1 MTTLGQNDLDFSLY
15 VLCTVFNI
23 NYVEN
28 RDDIKTDKKYDIW
41 YFFKK
46 TKKGSPASTLYKM
59 TKGVYTGSIENTQ
72 NRIEVVAIESYI
84 LDIIPDKGSYTEIE
98 PQDFI
103 RKIQSCYCKVFGKV
117 LSLCS
122 DFQTNFNELVFAFK
136 DLLSYAC
143 LLSQERQ
150 RQIFQAS
157 KEQCVIDY
165 IQSFLNVNIS
175 KETEN
180 EVSSTLEQ
188 FKQRNQKI
196 SKPMTQ
202 SVSTKKTSPDGREL
216 AGKLFKKTQ
225 NRGRFLSYKKTYD
238 DNHIIKEIKDTI
250 IASGTEV
257 TLEQIVF
264 PPSQPKSKHSV
275 SLCGKGG
282 SGKTHQFVTLI
293 DGILNGF
300 IEEHGEEIQRIQ
312 RHTEIIPLYLELN
325 KVSVCDGN
333 GVLHR
338 LAEDMKIS
346 IETLELVLTNAQ
358 SNAIIFCDGMN
369 EVTDRALREVIF
381 DSICDI
387 RENYHTRIVLASRD
401 DHSGLFNSRGRGEN
415 QEFIKAEVQELS
427 EKQIND
433 YFATLKLDI
442 RYKQIPS
449 STRKLLK
456 TAQGLSMYAEMI
468 QYNPGP
474 TLKFTNLGELLQ
486 AYCDWI
492 MKIDRDDQLTD
503 LAFEDTLSMIAYHMV
518 RMGTF
523 MVKTKVLKTKDLK
536 PFIESSALTLLL
548 KNEKV
553 AQILTVRDNRSLE
566 FTHHNFRDYYA
577 GLFLSRVIKDLTHEN
592 FKEHACLYLSN
603 DGITTNE
610 EILSLC
616 ADFLN
621 LEDIQDAIDLFKR
634 EQIDN
639 YSFNLS
645 VLIKLYSLANRNNIA
660 SLNLDTLDL
669 REVSLS
675 TFKLYQGDKC
685 VSLKHTKISEDTFL
699 QDALQ
704 TASSTICAYT
714 YDEKNYVTAFSTTNA
729 LIYDVG
735 TDSWNCI
742 RNLPNNGWVNC
753 CCVTEINSKLYILLG
768 RKNGIINR
776 FNPVTNEMEAYCDL
790 KSQSNVESILRIN
803 TDNGKSVFMF
813 SDSSGSAYIY
823 SEDMDKPV
831 KMHHCNPEI
840 VDRVKAVC
848 KKRGLSST
856 ARLTKSDTHAYLCFG
871 NFIWHCDLPLTGASV
886 FNIYISL
893 HEDVF
898 IKDIH
903 YTDGILFLNK
913 GTEISVIDCNSGTE
927 GLPYIPDA
935 AYGLDHFTKFSPDI
949 TDRSVI
955 VGVAAKDNDF
965 SNLAN
970 FYRISVAIDYEEE
983 TYKCTAQSISR
994 GLQKLVTYTAI
1005 YFNMPNSPTPRLA
1018 TVSDDRSVQI
1028 LTPDDE
1034 GIPTIYHKGSYNGVH
1049 SIDMISEK
1057 ELLIAQYDGSVSYWK
1072 KNSKGWHCKDV
1083 FPIHSRWVWKVQ
1095 HLNGRELSF
1104 ISCSYDGTVKHT
1116 NVITGKTKTLISDP
1130 SHKAILDFALTIN
1143 HEGKLSA
1150 VYAITDKTIYRWN
1163 NDKEIITGHL
1173 PLETDWN
1180 EYYFRSIALIGEDCP
1195 YIAVNIKQKNE
1206 SSKSIIVSWSNQSKF
1221 HKVIDIESTCKFV
1234 RCLKAYTFDKLKML
1248 VVGGNYDDEQY
1259 FSFYMQEE
1267 SSWRYKGSFAMDERI
1282 IDGHTTFITD
1292 GRTYQN
1298 NGTVDFTYSTRYG
1311 MVNDIIIPGGIVSCN
1326 GDEYFFDL
1334 LVVYKDNKMA
1344 AYHVNIKPQTTH
1356 ITNEYHP
1363 CDSVEA
1369 QPMCISCIN
1378 DTITIGLLNGNVVV
1392 INNSEY
1398 PVSTYFRTYANLI
1411 TSVAVR
1417 LREADFSSDTQKS
1430 SFMQNFNGYFNFNL

>member
-1 MTTLGQNDLDFSLY
+1 MF
-15 VLCTVFNI
+15 FNI
-23 NYVEN
+23 RAYRKLVQVLGLGTAMAAEIFGTQHRNNNDRQCGLSEVAFN
-28 RDDIKTDKKYDIW
+28 NAIARLPDDVSDNDARC
-41 YFFKK
+41 YFRSWFVRSEELIRE
-46 TKKGSPASTLYKM
+46 GSAT
-59 TKGVYTGSIENTQ
+59 
-72 NRIEVVAIESYI
+72 RIDCTPQLQYAYRYI
-84 LDIIPDKGSYTEIE
+84 LNKPVKDFDKIDVLRELAKKALTDRSSSYQLAPIEELIRGATAYSEDKYMSDTYFDSPQVTDSTSTNLNNETSTNTLDSILRTNQQILETMQQLIP
-98 PQDFI
+98 
-103 RKIQSCYCKVFGKV
+103 
-117 LSLCS
+117 
-122 DFQTNFNELVFAFK
+122 TNEML
-136 DLLSYAC
+136 
-143 LLSQERQ
+143 
-150 RQIFQAS
+150 
-157 KEQCVIDY
+157 
-165 IQSFLNVNIS
+165 
-175 KETEN
+175 
-180 EVSSTLEQ
+180 
-188 FKQRNQKI
+188 
-196 SKPMTQ
+196 
-202 SVSTKKTSPDGREL
+202 PDGREL
-216 AGKLFKKTQ
+216 ACKLFKKIQ

-264 PPSQPKSKHSV
+264 PPSQPESKHSV

-282 SGKTHQFVTLI
+282 SGKTHQFITLI

-325 KVSVCDGN
+325 KVSRCVGN
-333 GVLHR
+333 GVLR
-338 LAEDMKIS
+338 CLAEDMKIS

-369 EVTDRALREVIF
+369 EVTDRVLREEIF

-387 RENYHTRIVLASRD
+387 RENYHTRIVLSSRD

-468 QYNPGP
+468 QYNPGS

-503 LAFEDTLSMIAYHMV
+503 LAFEDTLSMIAYRMV

-523 MVKTKVLKTKDLK
+523 MVKTKDLK
-536 PFIESSALTLLL
+536 AFVDSSDLTLLL

-553 AQILTVRDNRSLE
+553 AQILTARDKRSLE
-566 FTHHNFRDYYA
+566 YSHHNFRDYYA
-577 GLFLSRVIKDLTHEN
+577 GLFLSRVIKDLTQEN
-592 FKEHACLYLSN
+592 LKEQSRSYLSN
-603 DGITTNE
+603 DGVTTNE

-675 TFKLYQGDKC
+675 TFKLCQGDKC

-704 TASSTICAYT
+704 TASSTICTYT
-714 YDEKNYVTAFSTTNA
+714 YNEKNYVTAFSTTNA

-735 TDSWNCI
+735 ADSWNCI

-753 CCVTEINSKLYILLG
+753 CCVTESDQKLYILLG
-768 RKNGIINR
+768 RKNGIIDR
-776 FNPVTNEMEAYCDL
+776 FNPATNEMMTYCDL
-790 KSQSNVESILRIN
+790 KSKSDIESIISVKTN
-803 TDNGKSVFMF
+803 NGKSIFMF
-813 SDSSGSAYIY
+813 SDSTGSVYIY
-823 SEDMDKPV
+823 NQDMNTPLEI
-831 KMHHCNPEI
+831 HHCNADV
-840 VDRVKAVC
+840 VDRVKTVC

-871 NFIWHCDLPLTGASV
+871 NFIWCCDLPLVDVSV
-886 FNIYISL
+886 FNIYFSL
-893 HEDVF
+893 HENVY

-903 YTDGILFLNK
+903 YTDGVLFLNK
-913 GTEISVIDCNSGTE
+913 GNEISVIDCNSGTE
-927 GLPYIPDA
+927 SLPYVPDDVL
-935 AYGLDHFTKFSPDI
+935 GLDHFTKFSPDI
-949 TDRSVI
+949 TERSVI

-970 FYRISVAIDYEEE
+970 FYRISVTIDYEEE

-994 GLQKLVTYTAI
+994 GLQKLVTYTAV

-1034 GIPTIYHKGSYNGVH
+1034 GVPTIYHKGSYNGVH
-1049 SIDMISEK
+1049 SIDMINEK
-1057 ELLIAQYDGSVSYWK
+1057 ELLIAQYDGSVSYWR
-1072 KNSKGWHCKDV
+1072 KNSKGWRCKDV
-1083 FPIHSRWVWKVQ
+1083 FPIHSGWVWKVQ
-1095 HLNGRELSF
+1095 HLKGTELSF

-1116 NVITGKTKTLISDP
+1116 NVVTGKTKTLISDP
-1130 SHKAILDFALTIN
+1130 SRKAILDFVLTIN

-1150 VYAITDKTIYRWN
+1150 VYAITDKTVYRWN

-1173 PLETDWN
+1173 PLETDWH
-1180 EYYFRSIALIGEDCP
+1180 EYYFRSIAIIGEDCP

-1234 RCLKAYTFDKLKML
+1234 RCLKAYAFDKMKML
-1248 VVGGNYDDEQY
+1248 VVGGNYDDDQY
-1259 FSFYMQEE
+1259 FAFYMQEE
-1267 SSWRYKGSFAMDERI
+1267 SSWRYKGSFSMDERI
-1282 IDGHTTFITD
+1282 IDGHTTFIAD
-1292 GRTYQN
+1292 GRTYHN
-1298 NGTVDFTYSTRYG
+1298 NGTVDCTHSSRYG
-1311 MVNDIIIPGGIVSCN
+1311 MVNDIIISGGTVLCN
-1326 GDEYFFDL
+1326 GNECSFELF
-1334 LVVYKDNKMA
+1334 VVYKDNKIA
-1344 AYHVNIKPQTTH
+1344 SYHVDIQTQTTH
-1356 ITNEYHP
+1356 IANEYYP
-1363 CDSVEA
+1363 CNTVEA
-1369 QPMCISCIN
+1369 QPMCISYIN
-1378 DTITIGLLNGNVVV
+1378 DTMTIGLLNGNVVV
-1392 INNSEY
+1392 INNTED
-1398 PVSTYFRTYANLI
+1398 PTSTYFRTHANLI
-1411 TSVAVR
+1411 TSVTVR
-1417 LREADFSSDTQKS
+1417 LRDADFSGEAQKS
-1430 SFMQNFNGYFNFNL
+1430 AFMKNFDGYFNFDL